1 MVWWWG
7 FCNHCGMKNKE
18 LEKFYDAVYKKGE
31 RAHYTK
37 LRLAGKLLAADRA
50 AVLEEMPWRGKSVL
64 DVGCGTGETAYH
76 IAKKGARRVVGLDY
90 SREAIAAA
98 RALYRHPC
106 LFFEKKDVRDVAE
119 KFDVIITMGTLE
131 HIDDPLGLL
140 KKLKAML
147 NVGGSIIVTSPNW
160 SNPRGYI
167 LTTLRML
174 FDAKITLVDLHHF
187 TPVEFMAWAKKLGM
201 KLAWRTVD
209 QDWAHGKKL
218 VADFTRRLPNVARD
232 SKLPTDAKKIKEFI
246 RWIEDHILP
255 LEKDVPHTGAIG
267 VYHFHLARK

>member
-1 MVWWWG
+1 
-7 FCNHCGMKNKE
+7 MKNKE

-31 RAHYTK
+31 RTHYTK
-37 LRLAGKLLAADRA
+37 LRLAGKSLAADRT
-50 AVLEEMPWRGKSVL
+50 AVLEEMSWRGKSVL

-76 IAKKGARRVVGLDY
+76 IARRGAARVVGLDY
-90 SREAIAAA
+90 SQEAIVEA
-98 RALYRHPC
+98 RATYRHPR

-131 HIDDPLGLL
+131 HIDDPLALL
-140 KKLKAML
+140 KRFKALL
-147 NVGGSIIVTSPNW
+147 NRGGSIIVTSPNW

-174 FDAKITLVDLHHF
+174 FDAKITLVDLHYF
-187 TPVEFMAWAKKLGM
+187 TPIEFMAWAKKLGM
-201 KLAWRTVD
+201 TLAWRTVD

-232 SKLPTDAKKIKEFI
+232 SRLPTDAKKIKEFI
-246 RWIEDHILP
+246 AWIEDHILS
-255 LEKDVPHTGAIG
+255 LEKDAPHTGAIG
-267 VYHFHLARK
+267 VYHFRK